1 MQNSKVNN
9 IISDNSGLPNT
20 ARQESLTKNNS
31 AESVKELFLKDFLAT
46 CQEEIGSDTVAKWIV
61 PLEIYNIN
69 DSELVFLAN
78 SKFIRDW
85 VIREF
90 IEVRR
95 KKGNLKVIAQKIIPS
110 LKKISVIYLP
120 KKQRADSANG
130 SSENSG
136 EKVAKT
142 NDSHHSAR
150 DSNKIVSISKLGNVF
165 AFATELNPKYNFKNF
180 ITAKYN
186 KLAVSMAKIAT
197 GFDCQE
203 KLFDDNIPLFIH
215 GGVGMGKT
223 HLAQAIAWQLQQ
235 KNSEKR
241 VIYLSAEKF
250 MFHFVQSIRANDL
263 ISFKEKMRMI
273 DVLIVD
279 DLQFIAGK
287 QSTQQE
293 FMNSFNSLVE
303 DNKQVVLVCDR
314 HPNDLENID
323 EKLKSRISGG
333 MVINFRNPDYED
345 RLQILVAKALQNKC
359 NLDHSLFEIIASNLQ
374 GSIRDLEGVI
384 NKIIAEQLILKQKID
399 KDSIFRILQD
409 YQKSYSQHGFANN
422 SSANNS
428 FGNLSNK
435 GSSGVNFVDINNIKK
450 IVAQFYSI
458 KIADFTSSRRLKLLT
473 LPRQIAIYLAKE
485 LTNLSLA
492 EIGNHFGNKHHA
504 TIIHSCKAIKKVIA
518 ENNELKQQVSLI
530 SRRITNN

>member
-1 MQNSKVNN
+1 MQNSKVDN
-9 IISDNSGLPNT
+9 IISGNSGLSNI
-20 ARQESLTKNNS
+20 ASQESF
-31 AESVKELFLKDFLAT
+31 KELFLKDFLVT
-46 CQEEIGSDTVAKWIV
+46 CQEEIGSDAVAKWIA

-120 KKQRADSANG
+120 KKQRADNPNN

-136 EKVAKT
+136 EKVAKN
-142 NDSHHSAR
+142 NDNNHSAR
-150 DSNKIVSISKLGNVF
+150 DNNKIVSISKLGNVF
-165 AFATELNPKYNFKNF
+165 AFATELNPKYNFKHF

-186 KLAVSMAKIAT
+186 KLAVSMAKIAS

-223 HLAQAIAWQLQQ
+223 HLAQAIAWHLQQ

-359 NLDHSLFEIIASNLQ
+359 NLDHSLLEIIASNLQ

-409 YQKSYSQHGFANN
+409 YQKSYSQHG
-422 SSANNS
+422 SANNAS
-428 FGNLSNK
+428 LNLSNK
-435 GSSGVNFVDINNIKK
+435 GSLGVNFVDINNIKK
-450 IVAQFYSI
+450 IVAQFYNI

-485 LTNLSLA
+485 LTSLSLA
-492 EIGNHFGNKHHA
+492 EIGSHFGNKHHA

-518 ENNELKQQVSLI
+518 ENSELKQQVSLI